1 VRHFFLTFHGIN
13 VLKRRHA
20 MRLSRYV
27 HCVPLGP
34 QLTAWYHAL
43 KIKTVFVSP
52 QFARGVNRS
61 LRRMSRRSP
70 YAQHWPALEVQGMI
84 VDSEERDARLL
95 EQARATIA
103 PPAIAVMY
111 LMLTDHCNFACRY
124 CFVENRLPGG
134 QGHCFMTQETAA
146 AAVDYYAKSLERSRL
161 VWRNPKQIV
170 TFYGGE
176 PLLNESVFRSA
187 VQQLTDY
194 KRDGKLPESVTLSLI
209 TNGSCLSAGLATFIR
224 EHGVNVS
231 VSLDGSQEATDL
243 HRRDRGGLPVF
254 DRVMQGIEELRAAQ
268 VPVGISCTIN
278 ARTLADPQETID
290 FLTKTAQGAGV
301 GFNIIM
307 RDSAVELPA
316 DYETQASRL
325 ILAAFDQFRQRGIYE
340 DRIMRKVKAFAKQG
354 VYPFDCSAA
363 GANQIVV
370 APDGAIGICHGYI
383 GSRKHFVGSVF
394 DSELIVEQTPVYQ
407 EWHKRSPLYMPQ
419 CQECI
424 ALGIC
429 GGGCPCN
436 AELAH
441 GSIWELDERFC
452 THAKMTLEWLI
463 RDLWTKISERKG
475 KEAQHGP

>member
-1 VRHFFLTFHGIN
+1 
-13 VLKRRHA
+13 

-34 QLTAWYHAL
+34 QLMAWYHAL
-43 KIKTVFVSP
+43 KIKPVFVHP
-52 QFARGVNRS
+52 QFAKGVTRS

-70 YAQHWPALEVQGMI
+70 YAQYWAALEVQGLI
-84 VDSEERDARLL
+84 VDSEQDDDRCL
-95 EQARATIA
+95 ELAKRTIA

-111 LMLTDHCNFACRY
+111 LLLTDSCNFACRY

-146 AAVDYYAKSLERSRL
+146 AAIEYYAQSLVRARR
-161 VWRNPKQIV
+161 VWQSPKQIV

-176 PLLNESVFRSA
+176 PLLNEPVFRFA
-187 VQQLTDY
+187 VQRLREY

-209 TNGSCLSAGLATFIR
+209 TNGSCLSADLAVFIR
-224 EHGVNVS
+224 ENGVNVS
-231 VSLDGSQEATDL
+231 VSLDGGREATDL

-254 DRVMQGIEELRAAQ
+254 DRVMQGIAELQAAQ

-278 ARTLADPQETID
+278 ARTLADPQDTID
-290 FLTKTAQGAGV
+290 FLMRTAQGAGV

-316 DYETQASRL
+316 DYEAQASRL
-325 ILAAFDQFRQRGIYE
+325 ILMAFDQFRQRGIYE
-340 DRIMRKVKAFAKQG
+340 DRIMRKVRAFSRQG

-370 APDGAIGICHGYI
+370 APDGALGICHGYI
-383 GSRKHFVGSVF
+383 GSRRHFVGSVF
-394 DSELIVEQTPVYQ
+394 DPDLIVEKTPVYQ
-407 EWHKRSPLYMPQ
+407 EWHKRSPLFMPQ

-452 THAKMTLEWLI
+452 THAKLTLEWLI
-463 RDLWTKISERKG
+463 KDLWLQMSLRMA
-475 KEAQHGP
+475 KEAEHGP